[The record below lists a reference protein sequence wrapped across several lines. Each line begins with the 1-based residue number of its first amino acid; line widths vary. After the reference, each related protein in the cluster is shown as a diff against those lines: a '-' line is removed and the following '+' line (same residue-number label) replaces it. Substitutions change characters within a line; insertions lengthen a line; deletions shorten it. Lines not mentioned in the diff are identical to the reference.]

1 MRQLEK
7 YSADHGCAVV
17 MKTNTG
23 EIKSIV
29 NLSKTKNGKYYEKFN
44 YAVAESQEPGST
56 FKLMSVIAT
65 LENDNAISRRLI
77 DTKNGEISF
86 YEKYKV
92 RDSKKGG
99 YGKLTPARAF
109 EVSSNTGIVKMVYDN
124 YKKPKKIC

>member
-7 YSADHGCAVV
+7 YKADHGCAVV

-65 LENDNAISRRLI
+65 LENDNTISRRLI

-92 RDSKKGG
+92 RDSKRRLWKT
-99 YGKLTPARAF
+99 YSRQ
-109 EVSSNTGIVKMVYDN
+109 SI
-124 YKKPKKIC
+124 

>member
-1 MRQLEK
+1 
-7 YSADHGCAVV
+7 
-17 MKTNTG
+17 
-23 EIKSIV
+23 
-29 NLSKTKNGKYYEKFN
+29 
-44 YAVAESQEPGST
+44 
-56 FKLMSVIAT
+56 MSVIAT

-109 EVSSNTGIVKMVYDN
+109 EVSSNTGIVKLVYDN
-124 YKKPKKIC
+124 YKNNPKNLLIDFIIWD